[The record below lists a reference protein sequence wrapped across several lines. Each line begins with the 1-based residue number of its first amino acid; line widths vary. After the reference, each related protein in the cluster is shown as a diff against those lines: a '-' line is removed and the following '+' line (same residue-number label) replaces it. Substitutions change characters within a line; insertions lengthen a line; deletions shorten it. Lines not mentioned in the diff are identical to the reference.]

1 MAWPRF
7 ANREGRR
14 WLRSEPDRLPLRRV
28 LRMVSNT
35 KTRPTKHPALLHS
48 AWIKGICETRL
59 HSRRCAPPRVLVA
72 STTSFGV
79 REDRVLR
86 FVSGVET

>member
-14 WLRSEPDRLPLRRV
+14 WTRSGSARLPLKRV

-35 KTRPTKHPALLHS
+35 KTRPTKHLASLHP
-48 AWIKGICETRL
+48 AWIKGIGGTRH
-59 HSRRCAPPRVLVA
+59 HSRRCALPPVLVV
-72 STTSFGV
+72 STMPFGAP
-79 REDRVLR
+79 DFVLW

>member
-14 WLRSEPDRLPLRRV
+14 WLRSEPDLLPLRRV

-35 KTRPTKHPALLHS
+35 KTQSTKHPASLHS
-48 AWIKGICETRL
+48 AWIKGIGGMRL
-59 HSRRCAPPRVLVA
+59 QSRRCALPRVLVA

-79 REDRVLR
+79 RGDRVLR